1 MTAGAYGFVLSSNY
15 NSRPRVLEI
24 MVSGNKHSTIRKR
37 ETIDS
42 LYENGVYLKMILTNN
57 QKYLRSI
64 AHDLKP
70 FVMVGQNGLSDS
82 VLAEIDS
89 TLQKHELIK
98 IKLRVDDRDVKQNI
112 IERIMEFSHS
122 QLVQVIGGVLVIYRP
137 FDDNP
142 DIILPRS

>member
-1 MTAGAYGFVLSSNY
+1 
-15 NSRPRVLEI
+15 
-24 MVSGNKHSTIRKR
+24 
-37 ETIDS
+37 
-42 LYENGVYLKMILTNN
+42 
-57 QKYLRSI
+57 
-64 AHDLKP
+64 
-70 FVMVGQNGLSDS
+70 
-82 VLAEIDS
+82 LAEIDS